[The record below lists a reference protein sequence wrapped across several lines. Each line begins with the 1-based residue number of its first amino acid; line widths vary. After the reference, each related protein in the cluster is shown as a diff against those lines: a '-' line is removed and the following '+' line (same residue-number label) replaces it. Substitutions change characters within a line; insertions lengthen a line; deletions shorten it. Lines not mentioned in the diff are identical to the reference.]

1 MALDLLDQIESNL
14 SVKKVSI
21 IEFAESD
28 EYCDMRLYPRQRIL
42 LKLMFLEE
50 LTPQEEDI
58 LEYWIN
64 GGRGGGEI
72 VLSPLIRERVQYLR
86 DNGYPHFREVDL
98 VGGRRSS
105 KGFITGIAMAKV
117 MHDCWQLQDPGMYY
131 GIDEDK
137 EIYFSCIAASED
149 QAKKFQYADLISTVE
164 KCKKLRPAIG
174 SSLETEFGLITDSD
188 RQKIARMR
196 KAGQKKQRRHERI
209 RGNALTSNASTLRG
223 STTMAFVIDE
233 MAHMLPG
240 ESRASAE
247 QVYDAAEP
255 SLDQFGADGM
265 IFCNSSPYTKVG
277 KFFERVEAAHEV
289 IDNEPKYPTVF
300 SFEFP
305 SWALFEGYQDDPERR
320 FKKAITVSADWD
332 PEQKNEDGSYYYSPE
347 DRRAIKVARDNE
359 SQNPEKYKVE
369 RRAKFAE
376 IVDAYLNPQMV
387 DRMFM
392 GRPVG
397 VDEAGDIVYDPYPIN
412 WGESTY
418 RYRYVAHL
426 DPSSTT
432 AGFGFALGHVEYMVD
447 EQGRE
452 AQHVV
457 FDIIKRWNPKS
468 FAGGV
473 INYER
478 VLDEVMT
485 YVELFRPDEVTM
497 DQFSSGPLLQ
507 ELQQRLQ
514 RSGIEDTIRI
524 YEKPANAEMNWK
536 RAETFK
542 TALYQG
548 FVHAPSGESQL
559 DYAAL
564 ELKYLQKLATASRYP
579 RVDKQ
584 DFGPVQT
591 KDMADCVMTVVE
603 ALIGS
608 VLNDQMR
615 EALSTSL
622 APGGLGGFDI
632 GGPDHG
638 GHGTPRT
645 PADLDH
651 FYSRRTGEQRA
662 VGPSVGRIDR
672 MPYRKGFN
680 ANPARGRIP
689 GRGY

>member
-1 MALDLLDQIESNL
+1 MAGLDLLDQIESNL

-21 IEFAESD
+21 VEFAESD
-28 EYCDMRLYPRQRIL
+28 EYCDTRLYPRQRIL

-50 LTPQEEDI
+50 LTGAEEDV
-58 LEYWIN
+58 LDYWIN
-64 GGRGGGEI
+64 GGRNGTEI
-72 VLSPLIRERVQYLR
+72 VISPLIRERVQYLR
-86 DNGYPHFREVDL
+86 ENGYPHFREVNL

-105 KGFITGIAMAKV
+105 KGFVTGLAMGKV
-117 MHDCWQLQDPGMYY
+117 MFDCWQLQDPGMYY
-131 GIDEDK
+131 GIDQDK
-137 EIYFSCIAASED
+137 DIYFSCIAASED

-164 KCKKLRPAIG
+164 RCKKLTPHIG
-174 SSLETEFGLITDSD
+174 KSLETEFGIITESD
-188 RQKIARMR
+188 RQKISRM
-196 KAGQKKQRRHERI
+196 KKVGQRQQRRYERV

-240 ESRASAE
+240 ESRASAD

-277 KFFERVEAAHEV
+277 KFFERHQAALEV
-289 IDNEPKYPTVF
+289 IDNEPKYPTLMT
-300 SFEFP
+300 FEFP
-305 SWALFEGYQDDPERR
+305 SWALFEGYQDDPERK

-332 PEQKNEDGSYYYSPE
+332 PDQKNEDGTYYHSPE

-387 DRMFM
+387 DIMFK
-392 GRPVG
+392 GRPEG
-397 VDEAGDIVYDPYPIN
+397 VSDEGEIIYAPYPMN
-412 WGESTY
+412 WGNATY
-418 RYRYVAHL
+418 RHRYVAHL

-432 AGFGFALGHVEYMVD
+432 AGFGFALGHIEYFTD
-447 EQGRE
+447 TEGRE

-457 FDIIKRWNPKS
+457 FDIIKRWDPKS

-473 INYER
+473 INYEY
-478 VLDEVMT
+478 VLDEIMT
-485 YVELFRPDEVTM
+485 YIELFRPDEVTM

-507 ELQQRLQ
+507 ELQQRVQ
-514 RSGIEDTIRI
+514 RSGIKDTIRL
-524 YEKPANAEMNWK
+524 YEKPATAEMNWK

-548 FVHAPSGESQL
+548 FVHGPTGESQL
-559 DYAAL
+559 EYANL
-564 ELKYLQKLATASRYP
+564 ELKYLQQLSTSSRFP

-591 KDMADCVMTVVE
+591 KDMADCIMTVTE

-608 VLNDQMR
+608 VLSQQMR

-622 APGGLGGFDI
+622 APGAQGGYDI
-632 GGPDHG
+632 GGQDHG
-638 GHGTPRT
+638 GQGQPVHP
-645 PADLDH
+645 DLSH
-651 FYSRRTGEQRA
+651 FYNRRSGEQSMA
-662 VGPSVGRIDR
+662 GGTGNAFSRIER
-672 MPYRKGFN
+672 VMNRQG
-680 ANPARGRIP
+680 NPARGRFP
-689 GRGY
+689 RH